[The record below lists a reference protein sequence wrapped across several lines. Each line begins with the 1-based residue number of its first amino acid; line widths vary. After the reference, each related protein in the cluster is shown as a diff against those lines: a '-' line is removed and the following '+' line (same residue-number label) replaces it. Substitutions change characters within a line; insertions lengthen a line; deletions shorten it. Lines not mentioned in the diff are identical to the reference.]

1 MMKYVKSLAA
11 IIIIL
16 MCIAGCS
23 QNAAD
28 YISISAEEARE
39 LMDKSENYIILD
51 VRTQEEYDELH
62 IPGAVLIPD
71 TEIEERAEKELE
83 DKEQLIFVYCRSGNR
98 SKKAS
103 SLLSEMGYTNIK
115 EFGGIKDWPYE
126 TE

>member
-1 MMKYVKSLAA
+1 MKK
-11 IIIIL
+11 IISIVLFIIL
-16 MCIAGCS
+16 LTGCG
-23 QNAAD
+23 QNNEG
-28 YISISAEEARE
+28 YVSISAEEAKE

-51 VRTQEEYDELH
+51 VRTKEEYDEVH
-62 IPGAVLIPD
+62 IPDAILIPD
-71 TEIEERAEKELE
+71 TEIADRAEDELT

-103 SLLSEMGYTNIK
+103 AILSQMGYTNIK

>member
-1 MMKYVKSLAA
+1 MKKLISIVLF
-11 IIIIL
+11 IIL
-16 MCIAGCS
+16 LTGCG
-23 QNAAD
+23 QNNEG
-28 YISISAEEARE
+28 YVSISAEEAKE

-51 VRTQEEYDELH
+51 VRTKEEYDEVH
-62 IPGAVLIPD
+62 IPDAILIPD
-71 TEIEERAEKELE
+71 TEIADRAEDELT

-103 SLLSEMGYTNIK
+103 AILSQMGYTNIK

>member
-1 MMKYVKSLAA
+1 MKKLISVALFLIFLTGCGQNNEGYV
-11 IIIIL
+11 
-16 MCIAGCS
+16 
-23 QNAAD
+23 
-28 YISISAEEARE
+28 SISAEEAKE

-51 VRTQEEYDELH
+51 VRTKEEYDEVH
-62 IPGAVLIPD
+62 IPDAILIPD
-71 TEIEERAEKELE
+71 TEIADRAEDELT

-103 SLLSEMGYTNIK
+103 AILSQMGYTNIK

>member
-1 MMKYVKSLAA
+1 MKKFISVALFLILLTGCGQNNEGYV
-11 IIIIL
+11 
-16 MCIAGCS
+16 
-23 QNAAD
+23 
-28 YISISAEEARE
+28 SISAEEAKE

-51 VRTQEEYDELH
+51 VRTKEEYDEVH
-62 IPGAVLIPD
+62 IPDAILIPD
-71 TEIEERAEKELE
+71 TEIADRAEDELT

-103 SLLSEMGYTNIK
+103 AILSQMGYTNIK

>member
-1 MMKYVKSLAA
+1 MKKLISVALF
-11 IIIIL
+11 IIL
-16 MCIAGCS
+16 LTGCG
-23 QNAAD
+23 QNNEG
-28 YISISAEEARE
+28 YVSISAEEAKE

-51 VRTQEEYDELH
+51 VRTKEEYDEVH
-62 IPGAVLIPD
+62 IPDAILIPD
-71 TEIEERAEKELE
+71 TEIADRAEDELT

-103 SLLSEMGYTNIK
+103 AMLSQMGYTNIK